1 MPYRDSARALTERYE
16 ALEHELRASRE
27 RTRNLEE
34 LRAQETRIAAEL
46 AEVARKL
53 DELRSHARRLPLLD
67 NVAIASPCSASWDK
81 MQGDDRVRFCG
92 DCQKN
97 VYNLSALPRQEAEGL
112 LAAHAKGELCV
123 RLYRREDGTVLTQD
137 CPVGVTR
144 KRRRKLAFGI
154 AGATALT
161 AAAVTSLLQRTS
173 ATPHCP
179 SEHHAMGAVA
189 MPIEPAAD
197 TIAKPTTDDLPKP
210 PMPHRPDD
218 GVQELGRRTPPRE
231 PGYKMG
237 APVQLDVE
245 QHRD

>member
-1 MPYRDSARALTERYE
+1 MAYRDSARALTERYE

-34 LRAQETRIAAEL
+34 LRAQEARIAAEL
-46 AEVARKL
+46 AAVARKL
-53 DELRSHARRLPLLD
+53 DELQSHARRLPLLD

-92 DCQKN
+92 DCKKD
-97 VYNLSALPRQEAEGL
+97 VYNLSAMPRDAAEGL

-154 AGATALT
+154 AGATAMT

-179 SEHHAMGAVA
+179 TEHHAMGAVA
-189 MPIEPAAD
+189 VPMPVE
-197 TIAKPTTDDLPKP
+197 TAKPTTDDLPKP

-218 GVQELGRRTPPRE
+218 GAHELGRRTPPRE
-231 PGYKMG
+231 HGYKMG
-237 APVQLDVE
+237 APVQIDVE
-245 QHRD
+245 RHGD